1 MGITAYSGPVLS
13 YGQTLTSSAGTGI
26 SGRQAEYNSQR
37 GPSLFDLG
45 LGMMDPRVAF
55 NYTPGEGVTNQVM
68 GFPNGEAV
76 VDIQGLVAGSSIAF
90 VTKASTY
97 QASQSLTLAA
107 VSSANGTYTTTI
119 VAPENGATVSVT
131 AIDSTAAV
139 MSFSQDGT
147 VAYWNPAAG
156 SGRCLTFTAT
166 GADGGAWTIIGRD
179 MYGYKMTEQVTV
191 GTSTIN
197 SKRAFKYISAIYA
210 SSVLVSTSVQIGL
223 SQIFGMPLAVTYM
236 GPHVTLA
243 YSSSP
248 YFTPSATVT
257 TSAADPSAMSS
268 QPNAFLVAST
278 ATADSST
285 TTDVRGLW
293 TSSAIT
299 AATSCRIMIR
309 VKPTVAQLAALSS
322 NDFSALFGVTQFSS
336 V

>member
-1 MGITAYSGPVLS
+1 MAITAYSGPIIS
-13 YGQTLTSSAGTGI
+13 YGQTLTSTAGTGI
-26 SGRQAEYNSQR
+26 SGRQMEYNSQR
-37 GPSLFDLG
+37 APSLYDLG
-45 LGMMDPRVAF
+45 TGMMDPRVAY
-55 NYTPGEGVTNQVM
+55 NYGPGSAVTDQVM
-68 GFPNGEAV
+68 GFPWGKGI

-97 QASQSLTLAA
+97 QASQSLTLATP
-107 VSSANGTYTTTI
+107 SSANGTYTTTI
-119 VAPENGATVSVT
+119 VAPENGQTVSVI
-131 AIDSTAAV
+131 AIDSTAAAV
-139 MSFSQDGT
+139 SFGSDGT

-166 GADGGAWTIIGRD
+166 GADGGAWTIVGRD

-197 SKRAFKYISAIYA
+197 SKRAYKYISAIYA

-223 SQIFGMPLAVTYM
+223 SQIFGMPLAVNYM
-236 GPHVTLA
+236 GPHVQIM
-243 YSSSP
+243 YSSDP
-248 YFTPSATVT
+248 YVGILSVT
-257 TSAADPSAMSS
+257 TSAADPNAMSS
-268 QPNAFLVAST
+268 QPNAFLIAST

-299 AATSCRIMIR
+299 AATSVRIMIR
-309 VKPTVAQLAALSS
+309 VEPTVSQLSALSN
-322 NDFSALFGVTQFSS
+322 NDYSALFGVTQFSS